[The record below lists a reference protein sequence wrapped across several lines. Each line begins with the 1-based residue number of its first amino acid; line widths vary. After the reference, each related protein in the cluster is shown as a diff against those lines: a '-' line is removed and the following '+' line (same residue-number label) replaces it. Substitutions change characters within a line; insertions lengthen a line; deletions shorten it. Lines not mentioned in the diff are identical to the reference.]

1 MNLFKK
7 NSKILLKKRIKW
19 FIILFFIVMKEEDI
33 FISKNQKNNFEK
45 ELKQKFSIIK
55 EYLYIWFFPN
65 KITFNKVLANRS
77 LTKTEFQ
84 EFYLEKNHEEIR
96 VSKY

>member
-45 ELKQKFSIIK
+45 ELKQNKN
-55 EYLYIWFFPN
+55 FP
-65 KITFNKVLANRS
+65 S
-77 LTKTEFQ
+77 
-84 EFYLEKNHEEIR
+84 
-96 VSKY
+96 